1 MRILIAI
8 LTAATLVFGA
18 TSALAAEWTVTK
30 LRGTVLLLVDGAW
43 EPIARGAIVPE
54 HRIVR
59 TVRGRVTLQRGNET
73 IDLGPQTQISIDD
86 RGGPKP
92 FTTVTQHFGHVQVE
106 AEVKDVRH
114 FAVRTPFLVA
124 VVKGTRFAVQS
135 GKNGSKVAVQRGAVL
150 IVDPDSSSS
159 VTVGAGQSAS
169 TQASKPLTVAGR
181 GKLPEVDGPKGSGK
195 SNAGGNGNG
204 NARDNSNGNARDNSN
219 GNAGGDGA
227 GNAGSNGE
235 SNAGG
240 SGTSNAG
247 SNGQGKVGGGN
258 SV

>member
-54 HRIVR
+54 HRVVR
-59 TVRGRVTLQRGNET
+59 TVQGRVTLQRGNET

-86 RGGPKP
+86 QGGTRP

-114 FAVRTPFLVA
+114 FAVQTPFLVA

-169 TQASKPLTVAGR
+169 TQAGKPLTVAGR

-195 SNAGGNGNG
+195 SNAGGIG
-204 NARDNSNGNARDNSN
+204 NAGGSGSSNAGGSGNSNAGGSGS
-219 GNAGGDGA
+219 GNAGGDGN
-227 GNAGSNGE
+227 GNAGGNGNG
-235 SNAGG
+235 NAGG
-240 SGTSNAG
+240 
-247 SNGQGKVGGGN
+247 NGQGNGGN